1 MSTGAQ
7 DEGAAVDVPDPRT
20 DLPALPTTGD
30 DQVDATLRA
39 LRQELERGDPG
50 AAADALGDPEVRVSA
65 SKGKYGDLG
74 TATFGADGQLRKV
87 ELPD

>member
-50 AAADALGDPEVRVSA
+50 AAADALAAAHRSLQARLTSPEVDEPGSP
-65 SKGKYGDLG
+65 
-74 TATFGADGQLRKV
+74 GAR
-87 ELPD
+87 PRPR